1 MSETDPL
8 RFYDTE
14 GQPCSEERYWEL
26 LRVKAEARGA
36 GRDGGSDPAQD
47 PTRIGSD
54 HIGEV
59 WVSTVWL
66 GMNHRFEEG
75 PPLIFETMV
84 FGGEHDEEQW
94 RWSTPAEARAG
105 HAAVVE
111 QVRASQRAAKDA
123 DG

>member
-1 MSETDPL
+1 MNDDLWEY
-8 RFYDTE
+8 YDTE

-26 LRVKAEARGA
+26 LRVKAEAREA
-36 GRDGGSDPAQD
+36 GPNGESDPAQD

-54 HIGEV
+54 HIGEA

-66 GMNHRFEEG
+66 GMNHRFGDG

-84 FGGEHDEEQW
+84 FGGEYNDEQW
-94 RWSTPAEARAG
+94 RWSTPPEARAG

-111 QVRASQRAAKDA
+111 RVRESQRVAKDA